1 MTTTVKASLHL
12 KFTKHMRH
20 ALSGAIALV
29 FWISFGP
36 RCAAVVLEGPYP
48 LLVTPWTEKAEL
60 DMPVLVKEAEF
71 VESTGSGGIIWPSS
85 VEVVALDATGEY
97 EAGLQ
102 ALAERATK
110 PGAEFNSRLTAVCPG
125 KTSAEVVARVKKV
138 EAVAKRT
145 GAKMAILARPPD
157 DATDQTMIAA
167 HYRALAKE
175 TTLPVIIQTYNGNS
189 PQPDVDLIVTLA
201 KEFPETYGWV
211 KEESP
216 GQQVNAR
223 MEQLLS
229 HPEIKTVFSG
239 WGAKGWV
246 YQGGRIGARGAISQR
261 PAYAGLFVRV
271 FRRLSA
277 GADASDPEL
286 AAAFTKYLYMTNLG
300 DVFSKYG
307 DDEMRGPHLYVLQ
320 RLGIFRN
327 RLSLTGTGKVEEFAM
342 SDKMKAEVDAR
353 LEFVGIT
360 AENPWGK

>member
-1 MTTTVKASLHL
+1 MTNTAKILLYH
-12 KFTKHMRH
+12 KFMKHMHH
-20 ALSGAIALV
+20 AVSGAIALV
-29 FWISFGP
+29 FWISFVPQGFAADLKGP
-36 RCAAVVLEGPYP
+36 FP

-60 DMPVLVKEAEF
+60 DVPVLVKEAEF
-71 VESTGSGGIIWPSS
+71 VESTGSSGIIWPTS
-85 VEVVALDATGEY
+85 VEAEALDATGEY

-102 ALAERATK
+102 ALAERASK
-110 PGAEFNSRLTAVCPG
+110 PGAEFNSRLTAVCSG
-125 KTSAEVVARVKKV
+125 KTSAEVLGRVKKV
-138 EAVAKRT
+138 EAIAKRT
-145 GAKMAILARPPD
+145 GAKMAILASPPD
-157 DATDQTMIAA
+157 DATDQMMIEA

-175 TTLPVIIQTYNGNS
+175 TTLPVIIQTYNGKS
-189 PQPDVDLIVTLA
+189 PQPDVELIVTLA
-201 KEFPETYGWV
+201 KQFPETYGWV

-246 YQGGRIGARGAISQR
+246 YQGGRIGALGAISQR

-271 FRRLSA
+271 FKRLSA

-286 AAAFTKYLYMTNLG
+286 AYAFTKYLYMINLG

-327 RLSLTGTGKVEEFAM
+327 RLSRTAAGKVEEFLM

-360 AENPWGK
+360 AENPWGR

>member
-1 MTTTVKASLHL
+1 MKKLWLLSLMLAS
-12 KFTKHMRH
+12 
-20 ALSGAIALV
+20 AV
-29 FWISFGP
+29 SFAGKGT
-36 RCAAVVLEGPYP
+36 AAVLEGPFP

-60 DMPVLVKEAEF
+60 DVPVLVKEAEF
-71 VESTGSGGIIWPSS
+71 LERAGVGGIIWPTAG
-85 VEVVALDATGEY
+85 EVGALDRTGEY

-102 ALAERATK
+102 ALAERAVK
-110 PGAEFNSRLTAVCPG
+110 SGAEFNARLTAICPG
-125 KTSAEVVARVKKV
+125 KTSAEAVARVKKV

-157 DATDQTMIAA
+157 DATDQAMIAA

-175 TTLPVIIQTYNGNS
+175 TTLPVIIQTYNGTS
-189 PQPDVDLIVTLA
+189 PQPDVDLIVALA
-201 KEFPETYGWV
+201 KEFPGTYGWV

-239 WGAKGWV
+239 WGAEGWV
-246 YQGGRIGARGAISQR
+246 YQGRRIGTRGAISQR

-286 AAAFTKYLYMTNLG
+286 ASAFTKYLYMTNLG
-300 DVFSKYG
+300 DVFSKHG
-307 DDEMRGPHLYVLQ
+307 DGEMRGPHLYVLQ

-327 RLSLTGTGKVEEFAM
+327 RLSRTAPGKVEEFAM

-353 LEFVGIT
+353 LEYVGIT

>member
-1 MTTTVKASLHL
+1 MRKLWLLSPVFASMI
-12 KFTKHMRH
+12 F
-20 ALSGAIALV
+20 IADRV
-29 FWISFGP
+29 
-36 RCAAVVLEGPYP
+36 AAAVLEGPFP

-60 DMPVLVKEAEF
+60 DVPVLVKEAEF
-71 VESTGSGGIIWPSS
+71 VERTGVGGIVWPTAG
-85 VEVVALDATGEY
+85 EVGSLDGTGEY

-102 ALAERATK
+102 ALAERATRA
-110 PGAEFNSRLTAVCPG
+110 GAGFNSCLTAICPG
-125 KTSAEVVARVKKV
+125 KTSAEAVARVKKV
-138 EAVAKRT
+138 EAIANRT

-157 DATDQTMIAA
+157 NATDQTMMAT
-167 HYRALAKE
+167 HYRALATE
-175 TTLPVIIQTYNGNS
+175 TTLPVIIQTYNGKS

-201 KEFPETYGWV
+201 KEFPEIYGWV

-216 GQQVNAR
+216 GEQVNAR

-246 YQGGRIGARGAISQR
+246 YQGRRIGTRGVISQR

-286 AAAFTKYLYMTNLG
+286 ASAFTKYLYMVNLG
-300 DVFSKYG
+300 DAFSKHG

-327 RLSLTGTGKVEEFAM
+327 RLSRTAAGKVEEFAM